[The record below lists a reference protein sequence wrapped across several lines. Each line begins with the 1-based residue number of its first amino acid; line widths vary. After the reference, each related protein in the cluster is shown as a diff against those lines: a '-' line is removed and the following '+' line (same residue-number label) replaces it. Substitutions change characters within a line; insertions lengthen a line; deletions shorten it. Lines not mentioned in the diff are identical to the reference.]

1 MKNNHHQ
8 IKTVYPQNDYI
19 LYVNFVNGK
28 TVLYDIKPLLKEN
41 YYKKLKDKKL
51 FNKVKNDG
59 YGIHWNKDIDLDSE
73 ELYKNGKT
81 IKDPFENLISFK
93 DATHYWKL
101 SESTLRKAVQY
112 GKLRKGIDCIKFGN
126 AWVATKEAIIRE
138 YGQSEATRD
147 ANFVYNKSKPLLEKD
162 DEMFTDEQFKSI
174 LKRNK
179 LNNKAR

>member
-1 MKNNHHQ
+1 MKHTHHQ
-8 IKTVYPQNDYI
+8 IKTLYPQNDYS

-28 TVLYDIKPLLKEN
+28 TVIYNAKPLLKEKQ
-41 YYKKLKDKKL
+41 YLKLKDKKL

-59 YGIHWNKDIDLDSE
+59 YGIHWNKEIDLDSE
-73 ELYKNGKT
+73 ELYLHGKP
-81 IKDPFENLISFK
+81 IKDPFENIISFK

-126 AWVATKEAIIRE
+126 AWVATKESIIRE
-138 YGQSEATRD
+138 YGESELTKSD
-147 ANFVYNKSKPLLEKD
+147 NFIYNKSKTLLEKD